1 VSEGETWQQVMIEKS
16 ASAMKVADVANLGPA
31 PRELTPGLHK
41 YIKTMKPSWAVFW
54 AFAAVIS
61 AVSYAGLLTSADTF
75 SVGLIFGLAWVGG
88 SIALAIWTGKRS
100 ARGRAALRSTLRD
113 GEIRFARLDENRQ
126 TQHGS
131 GMSKKYRYHAVF
143 DVDGRKVPFVTWN
156 DAMTMINRGQLVEV
170 VYNPAVPDEIVPTFL
185 LV

>member
-1 VSEGETWQQVMIEKS
+1 MSEGETWQQVMIEKPV
-16 ASAMKVADVANLGPA
+16 SAMKIADVANLGPA
-31 PRELTPGLHK
+31 PRELTPGLNK

-54 AFAAVIS
+54 AIVAVIS
-61 AVSYAGLLTSADTF
+61 VVSYVPLLTSADTF
-75 SVGLIFGLAWVGG
+75 SAGMLTGLAWVGG
-88 SIALAIWTGKRS
+88 AVALAIWTGKRS

-131 GMSKKYRYHAVF
+131 GMSKKYKYTAMF

-156 DAMTMINRGQLVEV
+156 DAMTMINRGQQVEV

>member
-1 VSEGETWQQVMIEKS
+1 MSEGESWQQVMIEKS
-16 ASAMKVADVANLGPA
+16 VTAMKVADVANLGPA
-31 PRELTPGLHK
+31 PRELTPNLNK

-54 AFAAVIS
+54 AFVAVIS
-61 AVSYAGLLTSADTF
+61 VVTYGSLLMSGGMVGASLLAGLP
-75 SVGLIFGLAWVGG
+75 WVGG
-88 SIALAIWTGKRS
+88 SVALAVWTGKRS

-113 GEIRFARLDENRQ
+113 GQIRFARLDENRQ

-143 DVDGRKVPFVTWN
+143 DVDGKKVPFVTWN
-156 DAMTMINRGQLVEV
+156 DAMTMVNRGQQVEV
-170 VYNPAVPDEIVPTFL
+170 VYNPDVPDEIVPTFL

>member
-1 VSEGETWQQVMIEKS
+1 MSEGETWQQVMIEKS

-31 PRELTPGLHK
+31 PRELTPNLHK

-54 AFAAVIS
+54 AVVAVIS
-61 AVSYAGLLTSADTF
+61 VVSYGGLLASAGTF
-75 SVGLIFGLAWVGG
+75 AVGMIYGLVWVGG
-88 SIALAIWTGKRS
+88 SVALAIWTGKRS
-100 ARGRAALRSTLRD
+100 ARGRAALRTTLRD
-113 GEIRFARLDENRQ
+113 GELRFARLDENRQ
-126 TQHGS
+126 TQHRS